1 MSSDE
6 YLYEY
11 TENERYEEVQKR
23 NRIALKLG
31 WEELL
36 LQPQHSELAEVI
48 LMTKEAIEQ
57 DILPR
62 TGVNLQ

>member
-1 MSSDE
+1 
-6 YLYEY
+6 
-11 TENERYEEVQKR
+11 
-23 NRIALKLG
+23 LG